1 MHLSCRMTA
10 ATAAHRR
17 RKNRRNSYTSAAIAV
32 RSTATAAVRT
42 KVARTAEL
50 RSAIRFRLSHW
61 ALAAGTRI
69 RADKTRCWTCEILLG
84 QPHLSVTPSTTVATL
99 TLPMPEGRGFLVRQP
114 LRRLRRIGVLHDFP
128 KREFPCAPR
137 YTLFQFMPLWIYL
150 PKPCTGCSLQHSHLC
165 RDAFHTSGNPIREH
179 SNPLSVGSDSHKQS
193 MSDSTGRTY
202 RP

>member
-1 MHLSCRMTA
+1 MHCASPVLPLPQKGRHPYNA
-10 ATAAHRR
+10 AAKPQYPAQS
-17 RKNRRNSYTSAAIAV
+17 RKITS
-32 RSTATAAVRT
+32 S
-42 KVARTAEL
+42 
-50 RSAIRFRLSHW
+50 F
-61 ALAAGTRI
+61 
-69 RADKTRCWTCEILLG
+69 
-84 QPHLSVTPSTTVATL
+84 L

-202 RP
+202 RL

>member
-1 MHLSCRMTA
+1 MAFS
-10 ATAAHRR
+10 RR
-17 RKNRRNSYTSAAIAV
+17 LPDGHAPSKNDIKRDPRVPCPNKNRPGKILSAQTVGYQHHTGHVVISTYPSAPHDLFTCIYKAIIAV
-32 RSTATAAVRT
+32 
-42 KVARTAEL
+42 ARNICQA
-50 RSAIRFRLSHW
+50 
-61 ALAAGTRI
+61 
-69 RADKTRCWTCEILLG
+69 
-84 QPHLSVTPSTTVATL
+84 L

-202 RP
+202 RL

>member
-1 MHLSCRMTA
+1 MM
-10 ATAAHRR
+10 
-17 RKNRRNSYTSAAIAV
+17 
-32 RSTATAAVRT
+32 
-42 KVARTAEL
+42 
-50 RSAIRFRLSHW
+50 FF
-61 ALAAGTRI
+61 LAGI
-69 RADKTRCWTCEILLG
+69 EGFPFYIF
-84 QPHLSVTPSTTVATL
+84 L

-179 SNPLSVGSDSHKQS
+179 SNPLSVGSKICINSFWISILSPSCRTS
-193 MSDSTGRTY
+193 MSPQRSSRIAEIC
-202 RP
+202 PIVSNS